1 MSMMSYL
8 TNSLLLPPPLPYP
21 KKVVYLPLLHHTCS
35 LKLNTG
41 KVIQPYLQPFLPTG
55 YEGLYKASWLSEQLV
70 KKRKEEKEKCGQI
83 IKCLLMSYGSLHVK
97 IFGSWS

>member
-1 MSMMSYL
+1 MTSTKL
-8 TNSLLLPPPLPYP
+8 FFAQTNVHDVISNSFPPFPPPLSYP

-55 YEGLYKASWLSEQLV
+55 YEGL
-70 KKRKEEKEKCGQI
+70 
-83 IKCLLMSYGSLHVK
+83 
-97 IFGSWS
+97 